1 MNEAGLKELV
11 EKIVNVKAEF
21 QTIEVKRSKTAASSR
36 LYDTLSSFSNQDDG
50 GIIVF
55 GIDEKEGFEV
65 VGVDDV
71 QLIQKQVSEQCEQ
84 MEPPVRAV
92 FTAAQI
98 DGKNV
103 VSAEIPPIDIT
114 KRPCFYK
121 GKGRLKGSY
130 VRVGEA
136 DIPMSEYE
144 VCSYEAYRE
153 KYRDDI
159 RTVERADMSSLDEV
173 KLADYLMRL
182 KSGKPNLA
190 RLDDEKIYELMSI
203 SHNKIPTLSSEMLF
217 GLYPQAFFPQLSIIA
232 VCVQGTQIGDK
243 GDDGERFIDNK
254 RIEGTIPEMLEDA
267 IRFVQKNTRT
277 KTIIDPITAKRT
289 DKPDYPVKA
298 VREAILNALVHR
310 DYSIHTEGMPIQIM
324 VFSDRLEIKNPGGL
338 YGRLTLDALGK
349 TQPDTRNPVLAT
361 ALELMGVTENRYS
374 GIPTIRNEL
383 EQHGLP
389 QPEFAVI
396 RGEFCVTF
404 HLKEEAKMQENK
416 ADKPTLEQFCKTP
429 RSRKEI
435 TEFLGIRSAT
445 YAINKYVI
453 PLIEQGKLF
462 MEIPDKPTSRN
473 QRFYSK

>member
-1 MNEAGLKELV
+1 
-11 EKIVNVKAEF
+11 
-21 QTIEVKRSKTAASSR
+21 
-36 LYDTLSSFSNQDDG
+36 
-50 GIIVF
+50 
-55 GIDEKEGFEV
+55 
-65 VGVDDV
+65 
-71 QLIQKQVSEQCEQ
+71 
-84 MEPPVRAV
+84 
-92 FTAAQI
+92 
-98 DGKNV
+98 
-103 VSAEIPPIDIT
+103 
-114 KRPCFYK
+114 
-121 GKGRLKGSY
+121 
-130 VRVGEA
+130 
-136 DIPMSEYE
+136 
-144 VCSYEAYRE
+144 
-153 KYRDDI
+153 
-159 RTVERADMSSLDEV
+159 MSSLDEV

-190 RLDDEKIYELMSI
+190 RLDDEKIYELISI
-203 SHNKIPTLSSEMLF
+203 SRNKIPTLSSEMLF

-338 YGRLTLDALGK
+338 YGRITLDALGK

-404 HLKEEAKMQENK
+404 HLKEEAKMQENN

-453 PLIEQGKLF
+453 PLVEQGKLF